1 MTWRLGPA
9 QSRGPRNNSS
19 PAARRA
25 DRSRAEAEGM
35 SMLEREAKLRR
46 DKTAKLKKL
55 REARDAEDA
64 AKAE

>member
-1 MTWRLGPA
+1 MTWRLGPP

-19 PAARRA
+19 PSARSA
-25 DRSRAEAEGM
+25 DRLRAEAEGM

-46 DKTAKLKKL
+46 EKTARLKKL
-55 REARDAEDA
+55 REARDAKG